1 MASITRTNGIGHADT
16 TLYSTA
22 QLDVYTVTLSGGAAT
37 FGVGG
42 TAEKIAAAVQPLMI
56 EFDGDGVIMV
66 VDGHAVDATSLKR
79 AINAVTGGTE
89 TPALQTT
96 LKNMAP

>member
-22 QLDVYTVTLSGGAAT
+22 QLDCYIVTLGSSAT

-56 EFDGDGVIMV
+56 EFDDDGVIMV
-66 VDGHAVDATSLKR
+66 VDGHAHDATSLKR
-79 AINAVTGGTE
+79 AINAVTGGSE
-89 TPALQTT
+89 TPT
-96 LKNMAP
+96 LRTSLKSMAP

>member
-22 QLDVYTVTLSGGAAT
+22 QLDVYTVTLDASAT

-56 EFDGDGVIMV
+56 EFDDDGVIMV
-66 VDGHAVDATSLKR
+66 VDGHAHDATSLKR
-79 AINAVTGGTE
+79 AINAVTGGSE
-89 TPALQTT
+89 TPALATT